1 MLKQFADIINSS
13 TVDVKGDSILLTNY
27 KINDLSYLNS
37 LDEKQCVNSFS
48 KNGNIVYYEDLN
60 AGDIIDIDLS
70 LLYLIPIG
78 YYDQFDIF
86 IKKNKYTFPNND
98 YYIRDINCFNND
110 ANISIES
117 YSNVVLLINTL
128 KKISKHNYTEA
139 DIDFSLL
146 YVENNA
152 LLLPFIYDVTDIHQ
166 ISETNVLKLVGIV
179 DAFDNDNSKEKW
191 IYINELIDFLFGQPE
206 NNRFKYLLSHICEF
220 ADRAANA
227 YQYYI
232 RNFSYN
238 KLKTELDSAALDYA
252 TKVQSVINDAQTKL
266 IAIPTAFVL
275 AVANINFEKVIDNKN
290 IGIISSLYVFSWLI
304 DLFIKNQKSAL
315 KFIQSNVSQYKSSF
329 SPQQNEII
337 SSSFTIVDYEIKKQK
352 NRLNAVLLITWGLPI
367 ILTIALAIIY
377 S

>member
-1 MLKQFADIINSS
+1 
-13 TVDVKGDSILLTNY
+13 
-27 KINDLSYLNS
+27 LNS

-70 LLYLIPIG
+70 LLYLISIG
-78 YYDQFDIF
+78 YYDQFDLF
-86 IKKNKYTFPNND
+86 IKRNKYTFPNND
-98 YYIRDINCFNND
+98 YYIRDINYFNND

-128 KKISKHNYTEA
+128 KKISKHSYTEA

-152 LLLPFIYDVTDIHQ
+152 LLLPFIYDTSDIHQ
-166 ISETNVLKLVGIV
+166 ISETSVLKLVGMV
-179 DAFDNDNSKEKW
+179 DAFDNDNSKETW
-191 IYINELIDFLFGQPE
+191 IYINELIDFLTGQPE
-206 NNRFKYLLSHICEF
+206 NTRFKYLLHHICEF
-220 ADRAANA
+220 ADRATNA

-252 TKVQSVINDAQTKL
+252 RKVQSVINDAQTKL

-275 AVANINFEKVIDNKN
+275 AVANINFEKIIDNKN
-290 IGIISSLYVFSWLI
+290 IGIISSLYIFSWLI

-329 SPQQNEII
+329 SPQQNDTI

-367 ILTIALAIIY
+367 ILTIALAIINF
-377 S
+377 